1 MCRGESAA
9 FILCGL
15 AAGNACIVLRRRRA
29 YAAGTKGL
37 RPLDSQD
44 APHPLSAFGAFPF
57 MGGFYPL
64 NNCEGKFYQ

>member
-1 MCRGESAA
+1 MSSADGARG
-9 FILCGL
+9 LCPL
-15 AAGNACIVLRRRRA
+15 DSRA
-29 YAAGTKGL
+29 YAASTKGL